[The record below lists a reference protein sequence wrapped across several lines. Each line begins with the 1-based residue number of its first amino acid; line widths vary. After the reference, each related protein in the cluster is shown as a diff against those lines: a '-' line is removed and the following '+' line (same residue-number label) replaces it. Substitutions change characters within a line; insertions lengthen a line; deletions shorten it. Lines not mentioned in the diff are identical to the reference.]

1 MNGATYTYEMESEIR
16 GYHVYGS
23 SWKLKIGDLLLTD
36 REVSN
41 EDDKFAVA
49 VYEELGF
56 DELDGKKIVGHL
68 PMEFSRIA
76 AYFIENDGEISCKV
90 TGKRKHSKG
99 PRGGMAIPCKL
110 SWTSS
115 NKRHVKKLDALI
127 AAEKIKILRRYG
139 LSV

>member
-1 MNGATYTYEMESEIR
+1 MESEIR

-23 SWKLKIGDLLLTD
+23 SWKPKIGDLLLTD

-49 VYEELGF
+49 VYEELAF
-56 DELDGKKIVGHL
+56 DELYGKKIVGHL
-68 PMEFSRIA
+68 PVEFSRIA

-99 PRGGMAIPCKL
+99 PRQGMAIPCKL
-110 SWTSS
+110 CWTSP

>member
-1 MNGATYTYEMESEIR
+1 MESEIR

-23 SWKLKIGDLLLTD
+23 SWKPKIGDLLLTD

-49 VYEELGF
+49 IYEELGL

-68 PMEFSRIA
+68 PVEFSRIA

-110 SWTSS
+110 CWTSP

>member
-23 SWKLKIGDLLLTD
+23 SWKPKIGDLLLTD

-56 DELDGKKIVGHL
+56 DELRIVGHYL
-68 PMEFSRIA
+68 PNSAELQPILSR
-76 AYFIENDGEISCKV
+76 
-90 TGKRKHSKG
+90 
-99 PRGGMAIPCKL
+99 MM
-110 SWTSS
+110 
-115 NKRHVKKLDALI
+115 VKFPAK
-127 AAEKIKILRRYG
+127 
-139 LSV
+139 

>member
-23 SWKLKIGDLLLTD
+23 SWKPKIGDLLLTD

-49 VYEELGF
+49 VYEELGLN
-56 DELDGKKIVGHL
+56 ELDGKKIVGHL
-68 PMEFSRIA
+68 PVEFSRIA

-110 SWTSS
+110 CWTSS

>member
-23 SWKLKIGDLLLTD
+23 SWKPKIGDLLLTD

-68 PMEFSRIA
+68 PVEFSRIA
-76 AYFIENDGEISCKV
+76 AYFIETNGEISCKV

-110 SWTSS
+110 CWTSS

>member
-23 SWKLKIGDLLLTD
+23 SWKPKIGDLLLTD
-36 REVSN
+36 RKVSN

-68 PMEFSRIA
+68 PVEFSRIA

-110 SWTSS
+110 CWTSS

>member
-1 MNGATYTYEMESEIR
+1 MNGATYTYEMKSEIR

-23 SWKLKIGDLLLTD
+23 SWKPKIGDLLLTD

-49 VYEELGF
+49 VYEELGI
-56 DELDGKKIVGHL
+56 DGKRIAGHL
-68 PMEFSRIA
+68 PVEFSRIA
-76 AYFIENDGEISCKV
+76 AYFIQNGGEISHKV

-110 SWTSS
+110 CWTSS

>member
-1 MNGATYTYEMESEIR
+1 MESEIR

-23 SWKLKIGDLLLTD
+23 SWKPKIGDLLLTD

-41 EDDKFAVA
+41 KDDKVAVA

-56 DELDGKKIVGHL
+56 DETKIVGHL
-68 PMEFSRIA
+68 PVEFSRIA
-76 AYFIENDGEISCKV
+76 AYLKENDGEISCKV
-90 TGKRKHSKG
+90 TGERKHSKG

-110 SWTSS
+110 SWTSL

-127 AAEKIKILRRYG
+127 AAEKIKILQRYG

>member
-1 MNGATYTYEMESEIR
+1 MESEIR
-16 GYHVYGS
+16 GFHVYGS
-23 SWKLKIGDLLLTD
+23 SWKPKIGDFLFTD

-49 VYEELGF
+49 VYEELGI
-56 DELDGKKIVGHL
+56 DGKKIVGHL
-68 PMEFSRIA
+68 PVEFSRIA
-76 AYFIENDGEISCKV
+76 SYFIENGGEISCKV

-110 SWTSS
+110 FWTSS

-139 LSV
+139 LNV